1 MVRLEIISE
10 DKGLYELKKAKRP
23 SPVYELLIE
32 FYGIEK
38 PSVGS
43 IILMDERL
51 LDEKYE
57 GFSQPYSFEY
67 YMEYVD
73 DKAAPIEGTEHIV
86 LFDNNKSIIMERIYG

>member
-1 MVRLEIISE
+1 MVRLKIISE
-10 DKGLYELKKAKRP
+10 QNCLYQLKKENIP

-43 IILMDERL
+43 TILIDERL
-51 LDEKYE
+51 LDKKYE
-57 GFSQPYSFEY
+57 GYSQPYSFEF

-73 DKAAPIEGTEHIV
+73 KNVAPIEGTEHIV
-86 LFDNNKSIIMERIYG
+86 LFDEKKSIVMERIYG